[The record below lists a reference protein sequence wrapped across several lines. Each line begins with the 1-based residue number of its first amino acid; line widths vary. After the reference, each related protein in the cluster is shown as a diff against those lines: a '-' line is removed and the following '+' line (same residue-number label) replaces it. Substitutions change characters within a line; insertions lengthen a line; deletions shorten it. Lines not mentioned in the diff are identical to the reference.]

1 MGFLRNQ
8 CLHVTLQNFGVYH
21 LLGAFFKKKRA
32 SPITLTFCELNSRR
46 FISWSLIK
54 LVLSQIFIFS
64 FHNLSSNI
72 CPSRTPVPLMLF
84 SELHVNVFVLDYFSP
99 EVIVFIFSSQ
109 KIMLLSVLELYVFLI
124 NDWNVSR
131 LRMLCN
137 SNNVFIFSCRS
148 GLKTCVLAN
157 TRTKY
162 FFFFKFELVFALNVT
177 CLQPFSFSTPNLAEQ
192 LQRLIYLE
200 GW

>member
-1 MGFLRNQ
+1 MLLSKILVCIIFL
-8 CLHVTLQNFGVYH
+8 V
-21 LLGAFFKKKRA
+21 LLKKKKKHA

-109 KIMLLSVLELYVFLI
+109 KIMLLSVLELYIFLI

-157 TRTKY
+157 TRTK
-162 FFFFKFELVFALNVT
+162 FFFFLVWVGVCFKCYLFTALLV
-177 CLQPFSFSTPNLAEQ
+177 LHS
-192 LQRLIYLE
+192 
-200 GW
+200 